1 MLHFWLLLHPV
12 DPKKKPLNIGP
23 YPPKSHLKPL
33 DSTEILGFS
42 GNHGHFIQF
51 QSLLS
56 PAPWLHPGMVLVP
69 AYDVDASRL
78 VSFFHQNQDLRR
90 NSMNAYLRKSGNLAL
105 LKNWTNGTWKMMAF
119 CRIFRWTCLVGNRTL
134 WPKASPACVPG
145 LCRVGLRRTICKPEA
160 PSNRILH
167 KIRLLL
173 GGSFDS
179 RQGSSQWEPSQKKS
193 VNLVTSQFSA
203 HVAHKNGVIWTVY
216 QNNPFSCQPNT
227 MPKCQNH
234 FKCNT
239 RSHHNFCKNLAGL
252 LSFFGHLGSLTVPCL
267 EDTSPQ
273 ERARSW
279 LEKVSNWF
287 AFYDW
292 SCGYMSMHMYVI
304 YLYIY

>member
-12 DPKKKPLNIGP
+12 DPEKKPLNIGP

-56 PAPWLHPGMVLVP
+56 PAPWLHPGMALLLVP

-179 RQGSSQWEPSQKKS
+179 RQGSSQWEPSQKRVSTWWLHNFLLMLLTKMELYERS
-193 VNLVTSQFSA
+193 IKTTRFHVNQT
-203 HVAHKNGVIWTVY
+203 
-216 QNNPFSCQPNT
+216 P
-227 MPKCQNH
+227 CQNA
-234 FKCNT
+234 KIT
-239 RSHHNFCKNLAGL
+239 SSAILD
-252 LSFFGHLGSLTVPCL
+252 LTIIFVK
-267 EDTSPQ
+267 T
-273 ERARSW
+273 
-279 LEKVSNWF
+279 
-287 AFYDW
+287 
-292 SCGYMSMHMYVI
+292 
-304 YLYIY
+304 